1 MAVIDRPLGSAV
13 VQTDDIRG
21 QEQFWQRPFSALLT
35 LDREMVAFLALTLIA
50 GVLRFWDLGSRM
62 MHHDESLHAVYS
74 YYLYIGKGYVHDPM
88 MHGPFLFELN
98 ALVYFLLGATDA
110 TARVAPALF
119 GTVLVGLPYFL
130 RDRLGRTGAIVTAA
144 LLAISPSILYY
155 SRFIRHDVYQIFFMM
170 LLVIAVFRYMS
181 DRTNVWLY
189 VAAVTTSLAFAD
201 KEDSYFLLAI
211 VLIFLLALSYRDAFD
226 VIIYRRPAA
235 HPATDM
241 LVLLGTLILPLFSA
255 VPYFVVKNL
264 PQQSIDLVFAVT
276 FAILFAIGAIIG
288 IRWNRQVWIRS
299 AIAFWVIMM
308 LLYTTFL
315 SNPNGVTSG
324 VFGSL
329 RYWIDQQTVA
339 RGGQPTYYY
348 LILLPLYEFLTVG
361 IGLASVPHWLR
372 NRSVFTTFLMY
383 WCVTSLVLWGWASEK
398 MPWMVVEM
406 ALPFA
411 ILAGVTVGK
420 LIDITDWRKLVRE
433 GGLQLGLCA
442 ALAFLTAATLLSI
455 GSPLAESSS
464 LSTQRALFQW
474 VAIAA
479 VFVGLVYGTTH
490 YWMRLGSKL
499 SLKILA
505 FTAIVLV
512 TPFTVR
518 AAWQA
523 NYFHGDIPVEMLV
536 YTQSS
541 PDVGLVMKQIDDM
554 SYRAGQGKAKFPV
567 AYDSGVSWPF
577 EWYLRDYTARSFMG
591 TGNPPANAPVVLT
604 GMENG
609 RDTQMKQQLGS
620 KYVSQRY
627 RLRWWFPED
636 TTYRNLSFGGIVQGL
651 LDSKNRNKL
660 WRYLIYRETPSDLG
674 STDFIMFVRRDLA
687 YGPWAAPQAEA
698 QTADEA
704 AYTQKVKNVAA
715 TTVFGVAGAAD
726 GQFQQPKGIALGPD
740 GNLYVAD
747 SQNHRIEVVTP
758 AGKFVRA
765 WGTKGTDPGQ
775 FNEPWGVAVSAQG
788 NVYVADTWNH
798 RVQEFTTD
806 GKFVRAWGS
815 QPVGE
820 PQSGDGQFFG
830 PRAIAIDGQGNVY
843 VTDTGNKRIQKFT
856 SDGTFVASIGGPGAG
871 AGFFNEPVG
880 LAFDQTGNLFV
891 ADAWNQR
898 VQKFGPDLKP
908 LSSFPVA
915 AWDSQTVVDKPFL
928 AVDNAGNVYVSDPQ
942 NGRVIQFNASGQL
955 MALWGKPGN
964 DTSSFKLPTGLAVD
978 DTGSVFVS
986 DSDNDRIMKFAPI
999 K

>member
-1 MAVIDRPLGSAV
+1 MAVIDRPIESAV
-13 VQTDDIRG
+13 AQPGVARY
-21 QEQFWQRPFSALLT
+21 QEQFWLRPFSSVVP
-35 LDREMVAFLALTLIA
+35 LDRELVAFLLLTIIA

-74 YYLYIGKGYVHDPM
+74 YYLYVGKGYIHDPM

-119 GTVLVGLPYFL
+119 GTLLVGLPYFL

-144 LLAISPSILYY
+144 LLAISPTILYY
-155 SRFIRHDVYQIFFMM
+155 SRFIRHDIYQIFFMM
-170 LLVIAVFRYMS
+170 LLVVAVFRYLS

-189 VAAVTTSLAFAD
+189 VAAIATSLAFAD

-211 VLIFLLALSYRDAFD
+211 VLIFLLALSYKDALE
-226 VIIYRRPAA
+226 VIVHGRPAA
-235 HPATDM
+235 TPSTDL
-241 LVLLGTLILPLFSA
+241 LVLLGTLVLPLFSA
-255 VPYFVVKNL
+255 VPYFVMTTQ
-264 PQQSIDLVFAVT
+264 PQPTIDLVFGVT
-276 FAILFAIGAIIG
+276 FAILFGVGALIG

-315 SNPNGVTSG
+315 SNPGGVTSG

-329 RYWIDQQTVA
+329 RYWIDQQNVA

-348 LILLPLYEFLTVG
+348 LLLLPLYEFLTVG
-361 IGLASVPHWLR
+361 IGLASVPHWIR
-372 NRSVFTTFLMY
+372 NRAVFTTFLMY
-383 WCVTSLVLWGWASEK
+383 WCVISIVLWGLASEK

-420 LIDITDWRKLVRE
+420 LIDTANWRKLLRE
-433 GGLQLGLCA
+433 GGLQLGLSA
-442 ALAFLTAATLLSI
+442 ALAFLAAATLIST
-455 GSPLAESSS
+455 GSPFGGSTTLT
-464 LSTQRALFQW
+464 TQRAIFQW
-474 VAIAA
+474 FAMAA
-479 VFVGLVYGTTH
+479 VLVGLVYAASH
-490 YWMRLGSKL
+490 YWLQIGSNLSWKVLGL
-499 SLKILA
+499 TL
-505 FTAIVLV
+505 IVLV

-518 AAWQA
+518 AAWQVS
-523 NYFHGDIPVEMLV
+523 YFHGDIPVEMLV

-541 PDVGLVMKQIDDM
+541 PDVGLVMNQIDDIA
-554 SYRAGQGKAKFPV
+554 YRTGQGKGKFQV

-620 KYVSQRY
+620 KYVSQRF

-636 TTYRNLSFGGIVQGL
+636 TTYRNLSVTGIVQGL
-651 LDSKNRNKL
+651 LDAKVRTKL
-660 WRYLIYRETPSDLG
+660 WRYLMYRETPSDLG
-674 STDFIMFVRRDLA
+674 STDFMMFVRRDLA

-698 QTADEA
+698 QTADES
-704 AYTQKVKNVAA
+704 AYTQKLKSIAA
-715 TTVFGVAGAAD
+715 TSFFGAAGAGEA
-726 GQFQQPKGIALGPD
+726 QFQQPKGIALGPD

-758 AGKFVRA
+758 DGKFVRT
-765 WGTKGTDPGQ
+765 WGTKGKDPGQ
-775 FNEPWGVAVSAQG
+775 FNEPWGVAVSPQG
-788 NVYVADTWNH
+788 TVYVADTWNH
-798 RVQEFTTD
+798 RVQEFTSD

-815 QPVGE
+815 DPVGE
-820 PQSGDGQFFG
+820 PQSGDGEFFG
-830 PRAIAIDGQGNVY
+830 PRAIALDGDGNVY
-843 VTDTGNKRIQKFT
+843 VTDTGNKRIEKFT
-856 SDGTFVASIGGPGAG
+856 ADGAFVSSIGGPGSG

-908 LSSFPVA
+908 ISSFPVA
-915 AWDSQTVVDKPFL
+915 AWDSQSVVDKPYL
-928 AVDNAGNVYVSDPQ
+928 TVDGAGNVYVSDPQ
-942 NGRVIQFNASGQL
+942 NGRVIEFNAAGQL
-955 MALWGKPGN
+955 AALWGKAGT
-964 DTSSFKLPTGLAVD
+964 DQSSFRLPTGLAVD
-978 DTGSVFVS
+978 STGSVFVA